1 MYQVEVFCHNSS
13 QKPFISQL
21 LLVEVVN
28 QEQYLDHIFF
38 DHFSFEGWDLCTHLR
53 LQQLHQ
59 NGKQVCVLFAVSC
72 ELSHDL
78 TGENHSAF
86 TQPVLDVCV
95 NSELGRT
102 VL

>member
-13 QKPFISQL
+13 QKPLISQL
-21 LLVEVVN
+21 LLIEVVN

-38 DHFSFEGWDLCTHLR
+38 DHFGFEGWDLRTHLG
-53 LQQLHQ
+53 LEQLHQ
-59 NGKQVCVLFAVSC
+59 NGEKVCVLFTVSC

-86 TQPVLDVCV
+86 AQPVLDVCV